1 MPRFGPGARPLSI
14 GVVGLGYWGPNLL
27 RVLADDPG
35 VDVSWICDRDAER
48 LARFQRRH
56 PLAKT
61 TTDVEPLL
69 DDPALDAVVVA
80 TPVSTHFELA
90 SACLAAGTHVFV
102 EKPLAPSCALAD
114 ELIARAEAAD
124 RVLLCGHTVLYSPPV
139 RAVRRLVEAGTLGE
153 LYFASSSRVNLGPYR
168 RDVSVVWDLGPHD
181 FSILLYWFG
190 AAPLS
195 VQATGR
201 AALTSGIADIAFV
214 AMTFPGDLVANVEL
228 SWLAPSKLRRT
239 VLVGSEKMVVYEDGS
254 AEAIRVFDRGIVL
267 GQPESFGEYHL
278 SYRSGDIV
286 CPQLDTC
293 EPLVAELS
301 EFVRAVRQDD
311 RLEWQLKLARD
322 VVRITEAAEH
332 SLQTGGIAVSLAEE
346 GVWERPLAAIEEP
359 AA

>member
-1 MPRFGPGARPLSI
+1 MPKAGPGARPLSI

-48 LARFQRRH
+48 LARFHRRH
-56 PLAKT
+56 PLART
-61 TTDVEPLL
+61 TADVEPIL
-69 DDPALDAVVVA
+69 DDPAVDAVVIA
-80 TPVSTHFELA
+80 TPVSSHFALA
-90 SACLAAGTHVFV
+90 SACLSAGKHVFV
-102 EKPLAPSCALAD
+102 EKPLAPSSQLAG
-114 ELIARAEAAD
+114 ELIALAERTD
-124 RVLLCGHTVLYSPPV
+124 RVLLCGHTFLYSPPV

-181 FSILLYWFG
+181 FSILRYWFG
-190 AAPLS
+190 CAPVS

-201 AALTSGIADIAFV
+201 AALASGIADIAFV
-214 AMTFPGDLVANVEL
+214 AMSFPGGIVANVEL

-239 VLVGSEKMVVYEDGS
+239 VLVGSEKMVVYDDGA
-254 AEAIRVFDRGIVL
+254 AEPIRLFDRGIVL
-267 GQPESFGEYHL
+267 GPPESFGEYHL

-293 EPLVAELS
+293 EPLVAELA

-311 RLEWQLKLARD
+311 RLVWQSELARD
-322 VVRITEAAEH
+322 VVRITEAAEQ
-332 SLQTGGIAVSLAEE
+332 SLTAGGRAVSLAEE
-346 GVWERPLAAIEEP
+346 RGWEHPLAAVGEP